1 MSYKKIKYLKLL
13 SEIIILTISYLFNH
27 WVKFGDFDFSR
38 PAYVELAIIFIIT
51 WLLLSFYYKKFDDF
65 ALHRPLFRDLL
76 NQSTLVLLFLSL
88 LCSVTSLNLI
98 SRLFLIQIVYLPTI
112 IELVAGFAMN
122 IYLET
127 NQKTTRD
134 LYPQT
139 VEKIHYTRVIMSGLL
154 LSIVFFGPFMLGIS
168 NPESSEIWERTI
180 LLLVLSWL
188 ISSTLTSKFKAATG
202 QNLFYKINPFLKSSI
217 LMIMIYS
224 TTYFFGRIED
234 SLIDYNLLVPV
245 VNFGVLELL
254 LAFLY
259 FKYIENPV
267 PPKIVNQSTQIGQES
282 LIDNNNITSS
292 YSENNVIM
300 LKQMESIDYTN
311 GEDILETTKSFFR
324 SNNLNPHRFRIFYNR
339 TIFDI
344 QILKRASIDCILNY
358 YSTNDI
364 QNINDYF
371 RACYNAISIN
381 GYLIGIYIPQELD
394 RLNLERR
401 MPRSLF
407 VVYYPIHYLLKR
419 VLPKLPWTSGIYTI
433 LTRGRKRLISKAE
446 LWGRLAY
453 AGFAVKQ
460 ESKLNGKVLF
470 IAKKI
475 LTPADEEYPSYG
487 PIIKLKRTGLNG
499 EQIRIYKLRT
509 MFPYSEFIQKEVYEQ
524 NSLDQSGKLKN
535 DFRRNKAGI
544 ILRKVWLDEI
554 PQIYNWIKGDI
565 SLVGV
570 RALSEHYLSLY
581 PEDLQELRKKHKPG
595 LLPPY
600 YADLPKSLDEI
611 VDSER
616 RYLVQKDE
624 KPFLTDISYF
634 FKIAANIIFKGA
646 RSG

>member
-1 MSYKKIKYLKLL
+1 M
-13 SEIIILTISYLFNH
+13 FNH

>member
-1 MSYKKIKYLKLL
+1 
-13 SEIIILTISYLFNH
+13 LFNH